1 MQTGSRLDTPGN
13 IPYYRGIQKW
23 QNYLVSLKEACM
35 AEETNYE
42 CTNCGH
48 KIKVKSTVATAPE
61 CCKQAMIKTEPL
73 PVCELSETAEHSR
86 MEDMGEPCDDG
97 RAGKL

>member
-1 MQTGSRLDTPGN
+1 
-13 IPYYRGIQKW
+13 
-23 QNYLVSLKEACM
+23 M

-42 CTNCGH
+42 CKNCGR
-48 KIKVKSTVATAPE
+48 KVKVKSTDATVPE
-61 CCKQAMIKTEPL
+61 CCKQPMAKVEPL

>member
-1 MQTGSRLDTPGN
+1 MS
-13 IPYYRGIQKW
+13 
-23 QNYLVSLKEACM
+23 
-35 AEETNYE
+35 EEINYE
-42 CTNCGH
+42 CKNCGH
-48 KIKVKSTVATAPE
+48 KVKVKSTDATVPE
-61 CCKQAMIKTEPL
+61 CCKQPMTKPEPL